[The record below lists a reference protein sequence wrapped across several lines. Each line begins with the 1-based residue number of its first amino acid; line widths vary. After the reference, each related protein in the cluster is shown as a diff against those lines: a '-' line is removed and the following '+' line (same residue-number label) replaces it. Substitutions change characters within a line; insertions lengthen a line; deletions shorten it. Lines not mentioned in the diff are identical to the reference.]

1 MKKLVFGIAIVITL
15 AMTAY
20 LFFTNKSVE
29 VVQNNNFLEKFT
41 REVVKHQPIEL
52 QEKII
57 TLDNGAELNFRI
69 PSGYNLQIAAE
80 DLGKVRFM
88 TWSPDGRLFVPDIVN
103 YQLSH
108 EGRLF
113 VLEDFN
119 EETGRFE
126 TKHTYL
132 SGLRGPNSV
141 AFYTDENGQ
150 DWLYLALTAHLVRY
164 PYTAGDTEP
173 SGEAEIVAEFPNEQS
188 PGEVSVVWHIT
199 RTIFFHEGRV
209 YVSVG
214 SGCNSCEE
222 LAGEMRAMIYSMNPD
237 GSDKRIEGEGLRNTV
252 GITMAGNEL
261 YATANG
267 VDHLGNNAPDE
278 MLYKVE
284 DGKHYGWPY
293 CYVEDGQYVADNSQ
307 TWNNPLDCSE
317 ITLPVATFKPRSAPL
332 GLRYFNDSF
341 HHSLADSFLVALH
354 GSFDPSVS
362 SGYEIRRV
370 TKTGQQELFMDG
382 FLQNGKQIARPVDF
396 LQFNDKSFFFTD
408 DHGGRIFFLKA
419 EG

>member
-1 MKKLVFGIAIVITL
+1 MKKLVFGVVTL
-15 AMTAY
+15 AILATAAY
-20 LFFTNKSVE
+20 IFFTNKSPE
-29 VVQNNNFLEKFT
+29 VVQNNNFLKTFT
-41 REVVKHQPIEL
+41 KDVVKHQPLEL
-52 QEKII
+52 QEK
-57 TLDNGAELNFRI
+57 TVALNDSTEVSFRI
-69 PSGYNLQIAAE
+69 PSEYSIKVAAE
-80 DLGKVRFM
+80 GLGKVRFM
-88 TWSPDGRLFVPDIVN
+88 TWSPDGRLFVPDIVD

-141 AFYTDENGQ
+141 AFYTDEEGR

-164 PYTAGDTEP
+164 PYNAGDTEP

-199 RTIFFHEGRV
+199 RTIFFHEDRL

-237 GSDKRIEGEGLRNTV
+237 GSDERVEGKGLRNTV
-252 GITMAGNEL
+252 GITMAENEL

-267 VDHLGNNAPDE
+267 VDHLGNGTPDE

-284 DGKHYGWPY
+284 NGNHYGWPY
-293 CYVEDGQYVADNSQ
+293 CYVEDGEYMADNSQ
-307 TWNNPLDCSE
+307 VWNDAIDCAEIPLP
-317 ITLPVATFKPRSAPL
+317 IATFEPRSAPL
-332 GLRYFNDSF
+332 GLRYFDENF
-341 HHSLADSFLVALH
+341 HSSLADSFLVAIH
-354 GSFDPSVS
+354 GSFVQGIGASP
-362 SGYEIRRV
+362 EIRRV
-370 TKTGQQELFMDG
+370 TRDGQNEIFMDS
-382 FLQNGKQIARPVDF
+382 FSQNGERVARPVDF
-396 LQFNDKSFFFTD
+396 LQKDANSFFFTD
-408 DHGGRIFFLKA
+408 DHGGRIFYMKA
-419 EG
+419 E